1 MVQETLW
8 ALLPTEEPGRFKM
21 QRAMTHPGF
30 TLNLGSSLGRVL
42 NLLAQKRYMFS
53 YEDIAFSV
61 APASTSSHSSGPW

>member
-30 TLNLGSSLGRVL
+30 TTQFGV
-42 NLLAQKRYMFS
+42 F
-53 YEDIAFSV
+53 
-61 APASTSSHSSGPW
+61 SGPSSKSTRTKAIHVQL